1 MADTAASLAE
11 FNAFRSRM
19 NDIILGAGNLTINR
33 FFRLDGQAY
42 EPGALGVKT
51 NVPFHRFVLAH
62 ADFQAA
68 RVSTRWVETKGFPA
82 FREERRLAS

>member
-1 MADTAASLAE
+1 MAETAASLAE

-51 NVPFHRFVLAH
+51 KEMLGLVSSLVLRCDDCITYH
-62 ADFQAA
+62 VV
-68 RVSTRWVETKGFPA
+68 RCH
-82 FREERRLAS
+82 EEGTT